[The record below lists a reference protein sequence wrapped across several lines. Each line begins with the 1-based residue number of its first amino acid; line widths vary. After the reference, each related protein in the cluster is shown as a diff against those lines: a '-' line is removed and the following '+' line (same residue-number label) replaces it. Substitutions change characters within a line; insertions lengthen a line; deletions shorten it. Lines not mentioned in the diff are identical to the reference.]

1 MKVFYKNINGVPLY
15 LRDTRHKERLEKA
28 LSISELLPENEI
40 KIRLI
45 IYLNSYK
52 NQVVLNAKSIEHALA
67 LYNEINHCV
76 YPEIT
81 NYSSDALI
89 IGGEEDGLVW
99 TTEEGKSF
107 TSYDVSLCLAQD
119 NYLDYLEY
127 LYTLY

>member
-1 MKVFYKNINGVPLY
+1 MKIFYKNINGVPLY
-15 LRDTRHKERLEKA
+15 LRDTQHKERLEKA

-52 NQVVLNAKSIEHALA
+52 NQIVLNAKNIQHALA

-76 YPEIT
+76 YPEII
-81 NYSSDALI
+81 NYSGDALI
-89 IGGEEDGLVW
+89 IGGEKDGLVW

-107 TSYDVSLCLAQD
+107 THYNMSLCLAQD
-119 NYLDYLEY
+119 NYLGYLEY